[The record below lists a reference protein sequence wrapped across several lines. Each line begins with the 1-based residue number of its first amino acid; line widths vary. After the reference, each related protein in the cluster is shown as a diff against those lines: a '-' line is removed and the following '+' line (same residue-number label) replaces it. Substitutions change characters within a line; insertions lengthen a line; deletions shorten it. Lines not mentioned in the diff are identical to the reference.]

1 MSENKMANKPRKRA
15 QNFSEAEKICLIN
28 LIQQYKDV
36 LENKKS
42 DAVTSKDKDKCWK
55 VIEHLFNS
63 RSSGEFRNSEVLKS
77 CWDNL
82 KKKTKFFADEKMQ
95 IYKTGG
101 GPYVSKS
108 DVILERAREIIKPSV
123 DGLTNNFDSD
133 DITDNNI
140 NPCKLPCTNLNKNLN
155 ETSDDDYTMLEW
167 LDQNNDNTNDSL
179 HENDVLNLFKK
190 QSTAGMEKAME
201 DDTESDIN
209 LELNTNNLHCNKT
222 PLHLAR
228 TATPLLLRTDN
239 KNLESKLQQS
249 KQNIDKTSAVGVLTS
264 NISTP
269 LKRRKLLDSSGNKER
284 YKKQESIISKIAQ
297 CNILGDSKIELVQFM
312 IEDLKKK
319 SDVEIDILK
328 TQLQKEKL
336 EVQILQ
342 KELELIEN
350 ILQSKQQKLM
360 FNV

>member
-1 MSENKMANKPRKRA
+1 MANKPRKRA

-82 KKKTKFFADEKMQ
+82 KKKTRKFFADEKMQ
-95 IYKTGG
+95 LYKTGG

-167 LDQNNDNTNDSL
+167 LDENNDNTNDSL

-209 LELNTNNLHCNKT
+209 LELNTNNLH
-222 PLHLAR
+222 
-228 TATPLLLRTDN
+228 RTDN
-239 KNLESKLQQS
+239 KNLKSKLQQS

-297 CNILGDSKIELVQFM
+297 CNVLGDSKIELVQFM

-342 KELELIEN
+342 KELELKEN
-350 ILQSKQQKLM
+350 MLQSKQQKLM